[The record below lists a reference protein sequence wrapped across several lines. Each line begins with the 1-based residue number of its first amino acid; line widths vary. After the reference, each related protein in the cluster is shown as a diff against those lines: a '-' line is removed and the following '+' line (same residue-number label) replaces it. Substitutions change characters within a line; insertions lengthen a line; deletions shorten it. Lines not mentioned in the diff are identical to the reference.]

1 MLSYFDICFVQ
12 NSKWIILLEK
22 TIKDEVQ
29 LPDHV
34 RARQKL
40 KDVKGVTEGIVLILP
55 DRCKQPLS
63 RKAVQVHDHSHDK
76 ELLPHFKSEPLP
88 PPAGSF
94 VLKINYI
101 PYIPFPGFIRYF
113 L

>member
-1 MLSYFDICFVQ
+1 M
-12 NSKWIILLEK
+12 LEK

-40 KDVKGVTEGIVLILP
+40 KGVKGVTEGIVLILP

-63 RKAVQVHDHSHDK
+63 RKAVAVGRLFKYMTTLMIKNFFLISSLNPSPPRRQLCIEDK
-76 ELLPHFKSEPLP
+76 LYSLYSLSRFHKIFL
-88 PPAGSF
+88 
-94 VLKINYI
+94 VIDLKIYS
-101 PYIPFPGFIRYF
+101 